1 MSEIHVAG
9 PLVEWV
15 QRCSRCGYVLN
26 DYRNSMIPEG
36 DPPPRGWAVGVFVE
50 VVDCGTFRASTVTDD
65 LPTCDHEPEPE
76 PERERDDDD
85 GRTYADP
92 RDERDERARR

>member
-65 LPTCDHEPEPE
+65 LPTCDHEPEPS
-76 PERERDDDD
+76 
-85 GRTYADP
+85 T
-92 RDERDERARR
+92 RARTGR